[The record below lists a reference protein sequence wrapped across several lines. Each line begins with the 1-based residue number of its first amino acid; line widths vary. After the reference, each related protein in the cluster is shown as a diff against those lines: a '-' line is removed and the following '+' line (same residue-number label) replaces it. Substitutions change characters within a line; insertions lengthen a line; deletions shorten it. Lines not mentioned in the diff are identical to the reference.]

1 MIEIKI
7 NNVNFLVK
15 KNISI
20 LEACKYVGITIPR
33 FCYHE
38 TLSVAGNC
46 RMCLVEVENNPKPI
60 SSCTRP
66 IENNMAIFVD
76 TPLVKK
82 ARENVIETLLLNHPL
97 DCPICDQGGECD
109 LQDQTKVFGSDSS
122 RFFFNKRGVEDKN
135 CGPLIK
141 TIMTR
146 CIHCTRCVRFGTEI
160 AGVDFLGTL
169 NRGTSTEIGSYTLK
183 TFASEISGNVIDLCP
198 VGALTSKPYAFKAR
212 PWELKINETI
222 DLTDSS
228 GSNIYVNFKETEIMR
243 ILPKNNTDINQT
255 LISDKARFSY
265 DALKNHRLQKI
276 FVDSKMRSNYF
287 ETSNWPQLLKQLDF
301 LLFSKS
307 TQKVLFLINEDL
319 DIESLTL
326 LQTLKNT
333 FPNNITVKVTQK
345 SNITTNNTF
354 LSWTTNKFTDLKK
367 DSKYCFLFSSNIRL
381 ESAILN
387 AKLRSKITSQTF
399 DVFSLGQTFQSSFPL
414 KFINLNLHNIL
425 KIFEAKTSF
434 SSLLFKNEFPLII
447 LGETL
452 NKRIVG
458 NFNLIA
464 FLQKILPS
472 AIILNVTK
480 SSNSTIVPFF
490 NFTISATNDFLTTDI
505 IFAVNLEDTT
515 NVRKNLLGIKKP
527 ISWFNTHGST
537 ISKQSSVLI
546 PILTSFETE
555 NCYMNFEQRPQKT
568 LKSLNGIGDARDFK
582 KIIKALYSDKLSLK
596 QNPSSLTFLNEI
608 VENPNKFKTLS
619 NHFTKPTLLE
629 SKYLVNKNFLMNY
642 PLKASLEDFYLSNL
656 FTKNSKVMAQCSQ
669 DIRKSFK
676 NFFID

>member
-1 MIEIKI
+1 MVEIKI
-7 NNVNFLVK
+7 NNINFSVK

-66 IENNMAIFVD
+66 VENNMAIFVD

-169 NRGTSTEIGSYTLK
+169 NRGTSTEIGSYTTK
-183 TFASEISGNVIDLCP
+183 NFSSELSGNVIDLCP

-212 PWELKINETI
+212 PWELKVNESI

-243 ILPKNNTDINQT
+243 VLPKNNTEINQT

-265 DALKNHRLQKI
+265 DALKNCRLQKI
-276 FVDSKMRSNYF
+276 FVQSQLDTKFF
-287 ETSNWPQLLKQLDF
+287 ETSNWPAILKRLDV

-307 TQKVLFLINEDL
+307 TQKILFLIDEEL
-319 DIESLTL
+319 DFESLTL
-326 LQTLKNT
+326 LKTLQNS
-333 FPNNITVKVTQK
+333 FPNNIHIKLHQK
-345 SNITTNNTF
+345 SVATSNNAFLSWTNNTF
-354 LSWTTNKFTDLKK
+354 NDLKK
-367 DSKYCFLFSSNIRL
+367 ESKYCFLLSSNVRL

-387 AKLRSKITSQTF
+387 AKVRNKVVSQTF
-399 DVFSLGQTFQSSFPL
+399 DVFSLGQNFSSSFPL
-414 KFINLNLHNIL
+414 KFVNISLDKIL
-425 KIFEAKTSF
+425 KLFEAKTNLASF
-434 SSLLFKNEFPLII
+434 LLKKERPLII
-447 LGETL
+447 FGTSLK
-452 NKRIVG
+452 KRLYG
-458 NFNLIA
+458 NFELLGFIK
-464 FLQKILPS
+464 KIIPS
-472 AIILNVTK
+472 AITLEVTK
-480 SSNSTIVPFF
+480 SSNSTVVPLF
-490 NFTISATNDFLTTDI
+490 NFKSSSTNDFNTTDVVC
-505 IFAVNLEDTT
+505 ALNLSD
-515 NVRKNLLGIKKP
+515 NISLRKNLSGLKKKV
-527 ISWFNTHGST
+527 IWFNTHGSNL
-537 ISKQSSVLI
+537 SKKSSVLI
-546 PILTSFETE
+546 PMLTGFEVE
-555 NCYMNFEQRPQKT
+555 SKYINLEQRPQKT
-568 LKSLNGIGDARDFK
+568 LKSLNGVGDARDFK
-582 KIIKALYSDKLSLK
+582 KILKALYSKKVNFKNDSLS
-596 QNPSSLTFLNEI
+596 FFNEI
-608 VENPNKFKTLS
+608 VEHPNKFKTLTNKLTNQS
-619 NHFTKPTLLE
+619 LVT
-629 SKYLVNKNFLMNY
+629 SSYLRNTNFVMNY
-642 PLKASLEDFYLSNL
+642 PLKSSLEDFYLSNL

-669 DIRKSFK
+669 DARKTFK